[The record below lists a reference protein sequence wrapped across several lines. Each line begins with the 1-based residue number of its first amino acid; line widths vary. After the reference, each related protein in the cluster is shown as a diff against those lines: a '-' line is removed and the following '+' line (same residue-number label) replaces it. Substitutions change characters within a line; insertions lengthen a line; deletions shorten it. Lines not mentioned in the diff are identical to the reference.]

1 MSSRVVWFDG
11 LSFST
16 VSVTSS
22 VVEVRSPL
30 NVSTLALSSST
41 FNVNVNG
48 SGMALRVPSS
58 LTVSSSSTLITSSLA
73 AGTVDIDATST
84 LASTGT
90 TTGEL
95 RVEAQQLSC
104 GVLVVEHTGADAM
117 LKTAFLDV
125 ASRVA
130 HAGIELKIDG
140 TPLGAANVTGGLCK
154 L

>member
-1 MSSRVVWFDG
+1 MSSQVVWFDG
-11 LSFST
+11 LSFSRA
-16 VSVTSS
+16 SVTSS

-58 LTVSSSSTLITSSLA
+58 LTVSSSSTLTTPSPA

-84 LASTGT
+84 LASAGS

-95 RVEAQQLSC
+95 RVEAQQLNVS
-104 GVLVVEHTGADAM
+104 GR
-117 LKTAFLDV
+117 F
-125 ASRVA
+125 R
-130 HAGIELKIDG
+130 
-140 TPLGAANVTGGLCK
+140 AALSS
-154 L
+154 